1 MLSKVDV
8 QRKSLESY
16 RAIVGDALIDEVLD
30 LASQLTGAR
39 VVHIN
44 ATAFGGGVAE
54 MLQSLV
60 PLMVDVGLRAE
71 WRVIAGER
79 EFFNVTKCFHN
90 GLQGM
95 DLQLTPEMK
104 SVWEKYNLSNAQAF
118 QGDYD
123 FVVVHD
129 PQPAGLRH
137 YYRDGAGG
145 HWIWRSHIDT
155 SHPNLEY
162 WDFLV
167 PFLRNYQAAVFS
179 MSQYVGT
186 GVDFPE
192 LAVIHPSIDPL
203 TPKNRPMDLSQARQI
218 AAGLGVDLDRPL
230 ITQVSRYDPWKDPL
244 GVIDAY
250 RIVKGEF
257 PDVQLALLAS
267 MASDD
272 PEGWEY
278 LEFTK
283 RHAADDEDIHLLHFE
298 RNNDLEVNTF
308 QTIADVVVQKSVR
321 EGFGLVVTEAMWK
334 GQAVVGGAAGGI
346 PLQITD
352 GKTGFLVR
360 SVDECAERVIYLL
373 RNREEAAQMGA
384 RAKEHVRDNFLVPRH
399 LRDYLQLFRRL
410 SSARQGREGDRVAA
424 PAD

>member
-8 QRKSLESY
+8 QSKSLESY
-16 RAIVGDALIDEVLD
+16 RAIVGDALIEEILD
-30 LASQLTGAR
+30 LAGELTGAR

-60 PLMVDVGLRAE
+60 PLMTDVGLRAE
-71 WRVIAGER
+71 WRVIAGEE
-79 EFFNVTKCFHN
+79 EFFNVTKSFHN

-95 DLQLTPEMK
+95 DLRLTPEMK
-104 SVWEKYNLSNAQAF
+104 SVWERYNLTNAQAF
-118 QGDYD
+118 EGDYD

-145 HWIWRSHIDT
+145 RWIWRSHIDT
-155 SHPNLEY
+155 SHPNMEY
-162 WDFLV
+162 WEFLV
-167 PFLRNYQAAVFS
+167 PFLRSYEAAVFS
-179 MSQYVGT
+179 MSQYEGP
-186 GVDFPE
+186 GLEFPE
-192 LAVIHPSIDPL
+192 LAVIRPSIDPL
-203 TPKNRPMDLSQARQI
+203 TPKNRTMGLFQAQQI
-218 AAGLGVDLDRPL
+218 AGGLGVDLDRPV
-230 ITQVSRYDPWKDPL
+230 ISQVSRYDPWKDPL

-250 RIVKGEF
+250 RIVKREF
-257 PDVQLALLAS
+257 PGAQLVLMAS
-267 MASDD
+267 MAGDD

-278 LEFTK
+278 LEFTR
-283 RHAADDEDIHLLHFE
+283 RHAADDGDVHLLHFE
-298 RNNDLEVNTF
+298 RNNDLEVNAF
-308 QTIADVVVQKSVR
+308 QRLSDVVVQKSVR

-352 GKTGFLVR
+352 GQTGFLVR
-360 SVDECAERVIYLL
+360 SVEECAEKVIYLL

-384 RAKEHVRDNFLVPRH
+384 RAKEHVRSNFLVPRH
-399 LRDYLQLFRRL
+399 LKDYLQLFKRL
-410 SSARQGREGDRVAA
+410 SSARQGQEVCAG
-424 PAD
+424 

>member
-16 RAIVGDALIDEVLD
+16 RAIVGDALIQEILD
-30 LASQLTGAR
+30 LAGELTGAR

-60 PLMVDVGLRAE
+60 PLMTDVGLQAE
-71 WRVIAGER
+71 WRVIAGEA
-79 EFFNVTKCFHN
+79 EFFNVTKSFHN

-95 DLQLTPEMK
+95 DLRLTPEMK
-104 SVWEKYNLSNAQAF
+104 SVWERYNLSNAQAF
-118 QGDYD
+118 EGDYD

-137 YYRDGAGG
+137 YHRDGAGG
-145 HWIWRSHIDT
+145 NWIWRSHIDT
-155 SHPNLEY
+155 SHPNMEY
-162 WDFLV
+162 WEFLV
-167 PFLRNYQAAVFS
+167 PFLRTYQAAVFS
-179 MSQYVGT
+179 MSQYVGV
-186 GVDFPE
+186 GLDFPE
-192 LAVIHPSIDPL
+192 LAVIRPSIDPL
-203 TPKNRPMDLSQARQI
+203 TPKNRSMDLSQAKRI
-218 AAGLGVDLDRPL
+218 ASGLGVDLDRPV
-230 ITQVSRYDPWKDPL
+230 ICQVSRYDPWKDPL

-250 RIVKGEF
+250 RVVKREF
-257 PDVQLALLAS
+257 PGAQLVLLAS

-272 PEGWEY
+272 PEGWDY
-278 LEFTK
+278 LEFIK
-283 RHAADDEDIHLLHFE
+283 RHAADDVDIHLLYFE
-298 RNNDLEVNTF
+298 RNNDLEVNAF
-308 QTIADVVVQKSVR
+308 QTLSDVVVQKSVR

-352 GKTGFLVR
+352 GETGFLVR
-360 SVDECAERVIYLL
+360 SVEECAERMIYLL
-373 RNREEAAQMGA
+373 RKREEAAEMGA
-384 RAKEHVRDNFLVPRH
+384 RAKEHVRANFLVPRH

-410 SSARQGREGDRVAA
+410 SSARQGREGDRIAA
-424 PAD
+424 PAG